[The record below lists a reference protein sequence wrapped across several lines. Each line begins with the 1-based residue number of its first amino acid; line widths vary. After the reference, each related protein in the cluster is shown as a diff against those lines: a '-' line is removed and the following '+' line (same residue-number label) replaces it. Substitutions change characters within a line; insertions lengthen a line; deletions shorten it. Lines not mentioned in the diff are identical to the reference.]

1 MKRFPFICSVLI
13 LTQVYGQKNG
23 ENDLPYRRIPEAPEQ
38 YNAGTV
44 VSRMIDGLGFR
55 YYWATEGLT
64 EKDLAYKPSDTNR
77 TIAETSDH
85 LYNLSRVIYNSALKE
100 INDGTVPRDTTLTF
114 EEKREATLMQ
124 LKMASDIFRSV
135 TDLGGHMVVFKNKN
149 GTVEYP
155 FWNQLNGPIAD
166 ALWHS
171 GQIVA
176 MRRASG
182 NPIDP
187 KVSVFQGVRR
197 DID

>member
-1 MKRFPFICSVLI
+1 MKRFPLVCSVLI
-13 LTQVYGQKNG
+13 ITQVYGQKNS
-23 ENDLPYRRIPEAPEQ
+23 ENDLPYHKIPEAPEH

-44 VSRMIDGLGFR
+44 VSRLIDGLGFR

-77 TIAETSDH
+77 TIEETTDH
-85 LYNLSRVIYNSALKE
+85 LYNLSRVIYNSALKD

-114 EEKREATLMQ
+114 KEKREATLLQ
-124 LKMASDIFRSV
+124 LKTASDIFRSV
-135 TDLGGHMVVFKNKN
+135 TDLEEHKVVFKNKN

-155 FWNQLNGPIAD
+155 FWNQINGPISD
-166 ALWHS
+166 ALWHC
-171 GQIVA
+171 GQVVA

-187 KVSVFQGVRR
+187 EVSVFQGVRR
-197 DID
+197 GSD